1 LAIQNSKKSKLNKQG
16 KSKENQS
23 VKSKKVENEIIQS
36 EITTG
41 VSSQDIQMMI
51 DNINKK
57 QNLKKIAPKK

>member
-1 LAIQNSKKSKLNKQG
+1 LNIKG
-16 KSKENQS
+16 KSKEVLS
-23 VKSKKVENEIIQS
+23 VKNKKVENEIIQS

-57 QNLKKIAPKK
+57 QNMKKPDPKK